1 MTDPYPIRPVGEDDF
16 AAFYAVGEQAFNS
29 SWPSEPAREHERE
42 TFEFDRSLAA
52 FDGSHPVGTACAY
65 TFQMALPGAM
75 APVAGISAVSVLP
88 AYRRRGILSS
98 LMRRQLAD
106 LRAGKEAVAALF
118 ASEPGIY
125 GRYGYGIASMHAR
138 FTVRRGEGRM
148 MPLAQAQD
156 AAVRLRAA
164 EPEPARAEL
173 AKVHEQA
180 VPGRPG
186 MLARDDRW
194 WRDVL
199 HDPDYW
205 RQGSSPLRCVIAE
218 DDSRARGYALFS
230 VSPSWDEHALPDGA
244 LNVREMIA
252 LDPAA
257 ATALWG
263 DLLSRDLVGEV
274 RARLRPVDDPL
285 LYLLADIRRARTQ
298 LVDGLWIRL
307 VDVGRALAQRQYA
320 RAVDVV
326 IDVTDELLPQ
336 NAGRWRLQASPAQAS
351 PAQASPA
358 QASPAQAS
366 TGQASRAQA
375 STAQASPAQASTAQ
389 ARASCDRTSASAD
402 VVLPVQSLGAAY
414 LGGTGLGALA
424 RAGLATEA
432 RPGAM
437 AELSAAMSWDP
448 PPWSPMIF

>member
-1 MTDPYPIRPVGEDDF
+1 
-16 AAFYAVGEQAFNS
+16 
-29 SWPSEPAREHERE
+29 
-42 TFEFDRSLAA
+42 
-52 FDGSHPVGTACAY
+52 
-65 TFQMALPGAM
+65 
-75 APVAGISAVSVLP
+75 
-88 AYRRRGILSS
+88 
-98 LMRRQLAD
+98 
-106 LRAGKEAVAALF
+106 
-118 ASEPGIY
+118 
-125 GRYGYGIASMHAR
+125 
-138 FTVRRGEGRM
+138 
-148 MPLAQAQD
+148 
-156 AAVRLRAA
+156 
-164 EPEPARAEL
+164 
-173 AKVHEQA
+173 
-180 VPGRPG
+180 
-186 MLARDDRW
+186 
-194 WRDVL
+194 
-199 HDPDYW
+199 
-205 RQGSSPLRCVIAE
+205 
-218 DDSRARGYALFS
+218 
-230 VSPSWDEHALPDGA
+230 

-351 PAQASPA
+351 PAQAS
-358 QASPAQAS
+358 
-366 TGQASRAQA
+366 TAQA
-375 STAQASPAQASTAQ
+375 STAQASPAQ

-432 RPGAM
+432 RPGAL